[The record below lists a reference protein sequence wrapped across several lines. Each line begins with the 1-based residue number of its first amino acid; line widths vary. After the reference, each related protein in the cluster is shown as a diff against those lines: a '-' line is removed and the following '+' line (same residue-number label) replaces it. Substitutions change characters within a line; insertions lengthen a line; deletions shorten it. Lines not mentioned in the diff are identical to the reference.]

1 MIFIPP
7 TQPPD
12 KQQEWKNREMREQK
26 RLRKEKISGPGFGKM
41 LRNPLGTKQ
50 GVSTLKLVLM
60 YSIIGMGLG
69 WLLPIVIQTIQPEML
84 KSDTQYY
91 GMIGAIVIT
100 LLCLVVSLLKG
111 LILRSRTRQENA
123 ETKQP
128 NPQFSDTKK
137 PVN

>member
-1 MIFIPP
+1 MVFNMANE
-7 TQPPD
+7 
-12 KQQEWKNREMREQK
+12 KQKQDTRQNPIRTPLNRRSVVEPRGGM
-26 RLRKEKISGPGFGKM
+26 GKM
-41 LRNPLGTKQ
+41 LRNPLGTRQ

-69 WLLPIVIQTIQPEML
+69 WLLPIIIRIIQPEMS
-84 KSDTQYY
+84 KDNAQYY

-100 LLCLVVSLLKG
+100 LLFLVVSLLKG
-111 LILRSRTRQENA
+111 LILRRRTQQENS

-128 NPQFSDTKK
+128 NSQFSDTKK